1 MSLTTRYQGDLTLKT
16 KGSKIISVDRRA
28 ESRIGPRTLGIVSIV
43 MSTACLLSISFP
55 YKTFAFVPPV
65 LFPWHYS
72 PIAFLLWIAACVTLS
87 IIAGIWGSRLWL
99 LGAAWA
105 VFTLIFAMSAAV

>member
-1 MSLTTRYQGDLTLKT
+1 MSASTRGYERDVTLTT
-16 KGSKIISVDRRA
+16 KGRKLVSVDRIAAR
-28 ESRIGPRTLGIVSIV
+28 RIGPRTLGSVSIV

-72 PIAFLLWIAACVTLS
+72 P
-87 IIAGIWGSRLWL
+87 GRLWL

-105 VFTLIFAMSAAV
+105 VFTLVFAMSAAV